1 MMAKVPMT
9 EEGYRALRQEL
20 DDLKHR
26 ERPAVVAAVAE
37 ARAHGDLSENAE
49 YHAAKEKQGR
59 IEARIARLSERLGM
73 ADVIR
78 TDELSGDEVRFGAWV
93 TIRHTGSGAED
104 TYQIVGSD
112 EADLDLDQISLE
124 SPIAKALLGKRKG
137 ASAAVETPGGT
148 AHYTIADISYRR

>member
-1 MMAKVPMT
+1 MPKVPMT

-20 DDLKHR
+20 DELKHVQ
-26 ERPAVVAAVAE
+26 RPAVVAAVAE

-59 IEARIARLSERLGM
+59 IEARIVRLSERLGM
-73 ADVIR
+73 AEVVR

-93 TIRHTGSGAED
+93 TLRHAAHGTTD

-112 EADLDLDQISLE
+112 EADPDLDQISLE
-124 SPIAKALLGKRKG
+124 SPIAKAVLGQRKG
-137 ASAAVETPGGT
+137 GSVDVETPGGISSFVIT
-148 AHYTIADISYRR
+148 DVSYRR

>member
-1 MMAKVPMT
+1 MPKVPMT

-20 DDLKHR
+20 DLLKK
-26 ERPAVVAAVAE
+26 EQRPAISAALAE

-49 YHAAKEKQGR
+49 YQAAKEKQGR
-59 IEARIARLSERLGM
+59 IEARIARLSRRLGM
-73 ADVIR
+73 AEVIR
-78 TDELSGDEVRFGAWV
+78 ANDLSGDEVRFGAWV
-93 TIRHTGSGAED
+93 TIRNATDGAED

-137 ASAAVETPGGT
+137 MSVEVETPAGT
-148 AHYTIADISYRR
+148 SSYTVTEVSYRR

>member
-1 MMAKVPMT
+1 MT

-20 DDLKHR
+20 ETLKNA
-26 ERPAVVAAVAE
+26 ERPAIIAALTE

-59 IEARIARLSERLGM
+59 VEARIATLTQRLGM
-73 ADVIR
+73 AEVIR
-78 TDELSGDEVRFGAWV
+78 SEEFSGDEVRFGAWV
-93 TIRHTGSGAED
+93 TIKDTADGFED

-112 EADLDLDQISLE
+112 EANLDLDQISLE

-137 ASAAVETPGGT
+137 MSVAVETPGGIRN
-148 AHYTIADISYRR
+148 YTVTEVSYRR

>member
-1 MMAKVPMT
+1 MPKVPMT

-20 DDLKHR
+20 DVLKN
-26 ERPAVVAAVAE
+26 EQRPAIIAALAE

-59 IEARIARLSERLGM
+59 IEARIAMLSRRLGL
-73 ADVIR
+73 AEVIR
-78 TDELSGDEVRFGAWV
+78 AEELTGDEVRFGAWV
-93 TIRHTGSGAED
+93 TIRDTANGVED

-112 EADLDLDQISLE
+112 EANLDLDQISLE

-137 ASAAVETPGGT
+137 MSVEVETPGGT
-148 AHYTIADISYRR
+148 YSYTVTEVSYRR

>member
-1 MMAKVPMT
+1 MPKVPMT

-20 DDLKHR
+20 DLLKN
-26 ERPAVVAAVAE
+26 EQRPAISAALAE

-49 YHAAKEKQGR
+49 YQAAKEKQGR
-59 IEARIARLSERLGM
+59 IEARIARLSRRLGM
-73 ADVIR
+73 AEVIR
-78 TDELSGDEVRFGAWV
+78 ADDLSGDEVRFGAWV
-93 TIRHTGSGAED
+93 TIRSATDGAED

-137 ASAAVETPGGT
+137 MSVEVETPGGT
-148 AHYTIADISYRR
+148 SSYTVTEVPYRR

>member
-1 MMAKVPMT
+1 MPKVPMT

-20 DDLKHR
+20 NLLKN
-26 ERPAVVAAVAE
+26 EQRPAIIAALAE

-59 IEARIARLSERLGM
+59 IEARIAMLSRRLGM
-73 ADVIR
+73 AEVIR
-78 TDELSGDEVRFGAWV
+78 SDELSGDEVRFGAWV
-93 TIRHTGSGAED
+93 TIRDATNGVED

-137 ASAAVETPGGT
+137 MSVEVETPGGT
-148 AHYTIADISYRR
+148 CSYTVTEVSYRR